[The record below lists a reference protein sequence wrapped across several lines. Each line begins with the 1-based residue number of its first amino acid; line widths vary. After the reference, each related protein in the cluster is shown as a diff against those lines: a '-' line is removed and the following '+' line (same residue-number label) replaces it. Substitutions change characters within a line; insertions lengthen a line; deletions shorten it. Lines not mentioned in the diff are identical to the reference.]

1 MASTEDKTRQTT
13 GGDAVSAEEELPYSI
28 EVWHAAG
35 SVERVLARAV
45 SLQLARAVFQAV
57 TNELPDRRVTLRK
70 GNRIIADS
78 AR

>member
-1 MASTEDKTRQTT
+1 MASTQDKTQNMA
-13 GGDAVSAEEELPYSI
+13 GGAAVSADEELPYSI
-28 EVWHAAG
+28 ELWAAAG

-45 SLQLARAVFQAV
+45 SVQLARAVFQAV

-70 GNRIIADS
+70 GNRIIADT